1 LYNKAGTV
9 YHESAC
15 KFIQAARLVIDS
27 ARTRPTKAF
36 PGTWV
41 YAIEGIAGLDGHAD
55 AEEERPSSR
64 KKSRGRLLKRTFRQS
79 GVGGNSSMAQQQTED
94 EPAQNL
100 VWAKIKGYP
109 YYPARVVS
117 VGKATERRTIPKS
130 VVKALKG
137 KQQNIVRF
145 FDKEKAWAAISR
157 DTLITLKADFESELQ
172 RIPGMNRLGSKVVE
186 DLRRAHLEALESM
199 H

>member
-1 LYNKAGTV
+1 M
-9 YHESAC
+9 
-15 KFIQAARLVIDS
+15 
-27 ARTRPTKAF
+27 
-36 PGTWV
+36 
-41 YAIEGIAGLDGHAD
+41 EGIAGLGGRADNTD
-55 AEEERPSSR
+55 AEKERTFSR
-64 KKSRGRLLKRTFRQS
+64 KKSKGRLLKRKFRKS
-79 GVGGNSSMAQQQTED
+79 GVGGNDSMAQQRTED
-94 EPAQNL
+94 EPVQDL

-117 VGKATERRTIPKS
+117 VCKTTEKKTIPKS

-172 RIPGMNRLGSKVVE
+172 RIPGMNRLGPKVIE